1 MLDLKITYFEYSILV
16 QALLNRLDSLQE
28 MIKRT
33 SLSDE
38 QKDICDLFKD
48 DYKDVR
54 ALYDRLKLM

>member
-1 MLDLKITYFEYSILV
+1 MLDLKITYSEYSILV
-16 QALLNRLDSLQE
+16 QALLNRMDFLQE

-38 QKDICDLFKD
+38 QKELCSLFKD